1 MKSSFELKNFKGKQ
15 DFNLIANISIKE
27 QILSLEFEFISTSK
41 LEELFSYQKEITT
54 NKRQD
59 NLWKHTCFEIFLKQ
73 KNTDSYYEYNFSP
86 SGEWN
91 AYSFEGERRGMKEI
105 AAQEEPIIEN
115 FLDSTKKYKVSLNIK
130 NLDIPL
136 EELSV
141 SICAVIETPTEH
153 QYFSTKHTS
162 NKPDFHKQD
171 SFISLA

>member
-1 MKSSFELKNFKGKQ
+1 MKSSFELKSFGGKQ
-15 DFNLIANISIKE
+15 DFNLVANVSIKE
-27 QILSLEFEFISTSK
+27 HILSLEFEFKSTSK
-41 LEELFSYQKEITT
+41 LDELFSYQKEITT

-59 NLWKHTCFEIFLKQ
+59 NLWQHTCFEIFLKQ

-86 SGEWN
+86 SGAWN
-91 AYSFEGERRGMKEI
+91 AYRFESERRGMKEL
-105 AAQEEPIIEN
+105 ATQEKPIIEN

-136 EELSV
+136 EELLV